1 MSVKVPWRFPDQAE
15 QIHEE
20 ALAFRRLSPDERVLR
35 MLDLI
40 ASGATLAAISPKQD
54 AARRLREQSEAE
66 WQRAFKELFARHGYS
81 ATEPAPVAAG
91 GSEEADRSA

>member
-1 MSVKVPWRFPDQAE
+1 MSVKIPWRFPNRAE

-35 MLDLI
+35 ILDLI
-40 ASGATLAAISPKQD
+40 ASGATLAAISPKRE
-54 AARRLREQSEAE
+54 AARRLREQSEAD

-81 ATEPAPVAAG
+81 AAEPAAVAPDG
-91 GSEEADRSA
+91 CEEADRSA